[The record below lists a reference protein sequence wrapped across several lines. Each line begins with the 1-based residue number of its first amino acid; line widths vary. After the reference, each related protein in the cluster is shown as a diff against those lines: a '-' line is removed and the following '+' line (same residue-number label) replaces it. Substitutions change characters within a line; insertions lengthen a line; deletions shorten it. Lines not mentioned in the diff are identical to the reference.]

1 MILGGD
7 TYLEKRPIFEER
19 AQKHNSRGSN
29 GHRGSMFDVSS
40 HYIRVISLVQKGR
53 DYSEE
58 VQRHSDRGSSPKES
72 SSKGSSPKMRMALC
86 H

>member
-1 MILGGD
+1 LKKEHRAIIPGAMVTGGVC
-7 TYLEKRPIFEER
+7 
-19 AQKHNSRGSN
+19 
-29 GHRGSMFDVSS
+29 SMYFQ

-58 VQRHSDRGSSPKES
+58 YQRHSDRGSSPKES
-72 SSKGSSPKMRMALC
+72 SSRGSNPKRKMALF

>member
-1 MILGGD
+1 LKKEHIGIILGGAMV
-7 TYLEKRPIFEER
+7 T
-19 AQKHNSRGSN
+19 G
-29 GHRGSMFDVSS
+29 GVCSMYFQ

-58 VQRHSDRGSSPKES
+58 DQRHSDRGIIPKES
-72 SSKGSSPKMRMALC
+72 SSRGSSPKRKMALF